1 MRYHW
6 IQGPLIVTLVLSLLG
21 IIFLFVPFHTNLSV
35 RDENSSPIRAIA
47 GVELYEDIRFPAN
60 SIHQRVSFDFIS
72 SNEHFSAILIT
83 NQGLMNRSQ
92 GRPFNV
98 IFEHSNITLLSCVLS
113 FDSPISSSI
122 LLILVSYHTELDVQ
136 GGIIIDCD
144 VFQYDWSMAAFGLG
158 ALPIVYVVVNRL
170 NRERLRYGY
179 GFDYLSRTSQG
190 GGLSPLSR
198 AFDSIGADQNQ

>member
-1 MRYHW
+1 MRYHG
-6 IQGPLIVTLVLSLLG
+6 IHGSLIVTLILSLLG
-21 IIFLFVPFHTNLSV
+21 IFFLFVPLHTDLSV
-35 RDENSSPIRAIA
+35 CDENSSPIRAIA
-47 GVELYEDIRFPAN
+47 GVEVYEDIRFPAN
-60 SIHQRVSFDFIS
+60 SIHQRVSLDFIS

-98 IFEHSNITLLSCVLS
+98 IFEHSNITLLSCVLT

-158 ALPIVYVVVNRL
+158 ALPIAYVVVNRL
-170 NRERLRYGY
+170 NRKRLQYGY

-198 AFDSIGADQNQ
+198 AFASIGAD